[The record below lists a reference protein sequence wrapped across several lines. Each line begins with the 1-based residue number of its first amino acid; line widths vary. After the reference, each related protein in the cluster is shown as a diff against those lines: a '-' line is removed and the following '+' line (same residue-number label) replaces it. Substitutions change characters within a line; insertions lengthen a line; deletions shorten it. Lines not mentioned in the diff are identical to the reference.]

1 MRNVESKRDSKFF
14 IRSDPCFFPAH
25 AFPVEQWQC
34 QLALFLGSDINERI
48 DLEGLSMRE
57 FTFTG
62 ATCRRNAWIQ
72 LCIQSYRGE
81 EQKKSDISAGG
92 NNS

>member
-1 MRNVESKRDSKFF
+1 M
-14 IRSDPCFFPAH
+14 
-25 AFPVEQWQC
+25 
-34 QLALFLGSDINERI
+34 NELIWKACRCV
-48 DLEGLSMRE
+48 E
-57 FTFTG
+57 FTPTG

-81 EQKKSDISAGG
+81 EQRKADISAGG